1 METIITSRQQISS
14 IIRTLKSLAS
24 LWISKNNDICLYLL
38 LVLILLWNTGFF
50 SDDLSALASEKTSWL
65 DMRGLEA
72 NPLLHF
78 THWVMFTSMPF
89 RGSFLAELCKAFYM
103 GLVCF
108 SLIKFFRLFFP
119 RPLALMS
126 SFTFLFY
133 PSHEA
138 STFFYIGQHVTMSL
152 GFYAWAFCVA
162 QNNKRTLAV
171 ATALAGSFISYGS
184 TPIAFGFGLWFWMK
198 NQPAKARWLILP
210 NLLYVAY
217 YISLTRLF
225 GLGIQRI
232 GKDLTAATLPKQYLL
247 QILSS
252 VDATIGISFICKM
265 VLSCVAAGWIGMG
278 ISVGIFLM
286 INRASQKPTSK
297 TQPLLDRSDRS
308 KMTLA
313 LVIMV
318 ILALGMFAVTGL
330 YPQIAFNLGNR
341 VVLYS
346 ALLVVWLLAI
356 WIDSSKWKY
365 QSILFLSILC
375 AVGLSRHWRTFA
387 QTQAEMIAGLAELD
401 SAKPLDS
408 SACWLT
414 KGGRY
419 SRLGWFD
426 HIEGA
431 SEGWVASAYFKLA
444 TGRSFSVLPLS
455 RYTKVE
461 GSSIVNTKYHGRIM
475 LPKNIQLLNFDT
487 LEVQRMTPIQL
498 DAEVKLLP
506 QDHRHW
512 IQLLP
517 EGTARSLVLRLMPKV
532 EYIFQ

>member
-1 METIITSRQQISS
+1 M
-14 IIRTLKSLAS
+14 
-24 LWISKNNDICLYLL
+24 LL
-38 LVLILLWNTGFF
+38 LVVIGIVLGTGFF
-50 SDDLSALASEKTSWL
+50 SDDLYEMSSGKKSFWEFGAHAVT
-65 DMRGLEA
+65 
-72 NPLLHF
+72 PLLHF

-89 RGSFLAELCKAFYM
+89 RGSCLAELCKAFYM
-103 GLVCF
+103 GFVCF
-108 SLIKFFRLFFP
+108 LLIKFFSLFFP
-119 RPLALMS
+119 RPLALLS
-126 SFTFLFY
+126 SFTFLFH

-152 GFYAWAFCVA
+152 GFYAWAFCAA
-162 QNNKRTLAV
+162 QNNRRSLAV

-184 TPIAFGFGLWFWMK
+184 TPIALGFGIWFWMK
-198 NQPAKARWLILP
+198 NQPAKARWLIFP

-217 YISLTRLF
+217 YLSLTHVF

-232 GKDLTAATLPKQYLL
+232 GKDLTLATLPKQYLV
-247 QILSS
+247 QVFSS
-252 VDATIGISFICKM
+252 IDATIGISFICKM
-265 VLSCVAAGWIGMG
+265 VLSCLAAGWIGVG
-278 ISVGIFLM
+278 ISVGLFLI
-286 INRASQKPTSK
+286 INRVSRKSTSEIK
-297 TQPLLDRSDRS
+297 SPLDRSDRA
-308 KMTLA
+308 KMTVA

-318 ILALGMFAVTGL
+318 TLALGMFAVTGL

-356 WIDSSKWKY
+356 WIGSSKWKY
-365 QSILFLSILC
+365 QSVLFLSILC

-387 QTQAEMIAGLAELD
+387 QTQAKTIAGLAKLD
-401 SAKPLDS
+401 IAKPLDS
-408 SACWLT
+408 SACWMT

-431 SEGWVASAYFKLA
+431 SEAWVASAYFKLA

-455 RYTKVE
+455 RFTKVE
-461 GSSIVNTKYHGRIM
+461 GNSIVNTKYYERIM

-487 LEVQRMTPIQL
+487 LEVQSLTPIQL

-512 IQLLP
+512 IQRLP

>member
-1 METIITSRQQISS
+1 MGSIITFWRKIDSL
-14 IIRTLKSLAS
+14 IRNLKSGLS
-24 LWISKNNDICLYLL
+24 LWISRNNDTCLYLI
-38 LVLILLWNTGFF
+38 LVLILLYNTGFF
-50 SDDLSALASEKTSWL
+50 SDDLGALASEKTSWS

-78 THWVMFTSMPF
+78 THWIMFTFMPF
-89 RGSFLAELCKAFYM
+89 RGSCLAELCKSFYM
-103 GLVCF
+103 GFVCF
-108 SLIKFFRLFFP
+108 SLIKFFSLFFP

-152 GFYAWAFCVA
+152 GFYAWAFCAA
-162 QNNKRTLAV
+162 QNNKRSLAV

-184 TPIAFGFGLWFWMK
+184 TPIALGFGIWFWMK
-198 NQPAKARWLILP
+198 NQRAKARWLIFP

-217 YISLTRLF
+217 YLSLTRVF

-232 GKDLTAATLPKQYLL
+232 GRDLTVATLPKQYLL
-247 QILSS
+247 QVLSS

-265 VLSCVAAGWIGMG
+265 FLSCLAAGWIGLG
-278 ISVGIFLM
+278 ISVGIFFI
-286 INRASQKPTSK
+286 INRASRKSTSEM
-297 TQPLLDRSDRS
+297 QPPLDRSDCA

-318 ILALGMFAVTGL
+318 TLALGMFAVTGL
-330 YPQIAFNLGNR
+330 YPQVAFNLGNR

-356 WIDSSKWKY
+356 WIGSSKWKY
-365 QSILFLSILC
+365 QSILFFSILC
-375 AVGLSRHWRTFA
+375 AVGLSRHWRSFA
-387 QTQAEMIAGLAELD
+387 QTQAKIIGGLAELD
-401 SAKPLDS
+401 RAKPLDS

-431 SEGWVASAYFKLA
+431 SEEWVATAYFKLA
-444 TGRSFSVLPLS
+444 TGRRFSVLPLS
-455 RYTKVE
+455 RFTKVE
-461 GSSIVNTKYHGRIM
+461 DDSIVNIKYGVRIM
-475 LPKNIQLLNFDT
+475 LPKKIQLLNFDT
-487 LEVQRMTPIQL
+487 LEVQSITPMQL

-512 IQLLP
+512 IQRLP